1 MIAIASTPTFLD
13 AVSIPYVTADEAY
26 SLLQTE
32 LARFLALVDELD
44 TEDWDKPT
52 ACSEWNVR
60 DMLAHQA
67 GGYANGTGYKEM
79 FRQFSKRPK
88 PGQLPEDAANEFQ
101 LQERADKSPAEL
113 IAELRR
119 VGPVAAQNWAYRFR
133 FAKLVTIPH
142 PVAGKFS
149 IRHLMWVTHSRDTWM
164 HRLDICQVTEREF
177 EQTREHDGRI
187 AELVMLDVADTLAR
201 KFNGPS
207 LVFELTGIAGGTW
220 KIGKG
225 EPAATIRMDVLEFN
239 IFASGRYT
247 YDEAR
252 PMATITGDIVA
263 AEEAL
268 KNILVVY

>member
-1 MIAIASTPTFLD
+1 MIAIASSNTYQD
-13 AVSIPYVTADEAY
+13 AIRIPYVTSDEAH

-32 LARFLALVDELD
+32 LARFLTLLEELEP
-44 TEDWDKPT
+44 EDWHKPT
-52 ACSEWNVR
+52 ACSEWTVR

-67 GGYANGTGYKEM
+67 GGYANGTSYKEM

-101 LQERADKSPAEL
+101 LLERADQLPTEL
-113 IAELRR
+113 IEELRQ

-133 FAKLVTIPH
+133 LAKLITIPH

-149 IRHLMWVTHSRDTWM
+149 LRHLMLVVHSRDTWM
-164 HRLDICQVTEREF
+164 HRLDICRATGRNF

-201 KFNGPS
+201 KFNGPA
-207 LVFELTGIAGGTW
+207 LVFDLTGIVGGTW

-247 YDEAR
+247 FEKAR
-252 PMATITGDIVA
+252 PLMTIKGDIAA

-268 KNILVVY
+268 KNLLVVY